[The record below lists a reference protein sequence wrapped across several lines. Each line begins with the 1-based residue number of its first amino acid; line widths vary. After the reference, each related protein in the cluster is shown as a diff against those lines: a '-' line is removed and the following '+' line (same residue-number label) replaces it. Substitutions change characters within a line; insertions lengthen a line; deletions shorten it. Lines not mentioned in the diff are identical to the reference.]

1 MGVYM
6 KWHKRF
12 ALSLVVLLVFAVL
25 SAPAQR
31 RRTGRQS
38 RVKTPVGTAA
48 YIRISHAALF
58 KEVGLIRSMIDVL
71 DFGDKVF
78 LTPED
83 FSSDSDYI
91 EVRTAKSAPTPRL
104 SGLIQM
110 GASKTHRSGRVKRIV
125 SMNLR
130 SSEVSFELNSGRA
143 RRRHVQR

>member
-91 EVRTAKSAPTPRL
+91 EVRTAKSGRRGWVNKLAIAQTIEEINLIKSSGVVPNRL
-104 SGLIQM
+104 ILVD
-110 GASKTHRSGRVKRIV
+110 A
-125 SMNLR
+125 
-130 SSEVSFELNSGRA
+130 
-143 RRRHVQR
+143 